1 VGLIASV
8 IFFRAWRVAI
18 GGESLVP
25 LWIIGVI
32 PSILFWSSDLGK
44 EPLILLGIAI
54 ATWGT
59 LKLWRQPGL
68 FPAVALVVGLV
79 EIFFVRQW
87 MALIFGAAAATA
99 FILRPSSPI
108 MRVVALALAAA
119 VGVTTTI
126 FASAIMESI
135 GRQTFL
141 EALEGIS
148 SSWAIGGSA
157 QEAVKFSSVS
167 DVIAFFPIGAFA
179 ALFRPLPGEIS
190 GAFGWLAGGENLL
203 MLVLVGWAATRLI
216 GRPWS
221 FPLVLAVALV
231 FWWTSIYAFLSYQNL
246 GTAVRFKLQVVPFMV
261 AIIGLGLQST
271 FPKARPTSRH
281 D

>member
-1 VGLIASV
+1 VAVGGS
-8 IFFRAWRVAI
+8 
-18 GGESLVP
+18 SLAP
-25 LWIIGVI
+25 LWIIGFI

-44 EPLILLGIAI
+44 EPLIFLGIAV

-59 LKLWRQPGL
+59 LKLWREPGVV
-68 FPAVALVVGLV
+68 PALALVVGLA

-87 MALIFGAAAATA
+87 MAIIFGAAAATG
-99 FILRPSSPI
+99 FVLRPSAPI
-108 MRVVALALAAA
+108 MRLVALALAAVVA
-119 VGVTTTI
+119 VTTLI

-135 GRQTFL
+135 GRQTLL
-141 EALEGIS
+141 EALEGVS

-157 QEAVKFSSVS
+157 QEPVKFSSVS
-167 DVIAFFPIGAFA
+167 DVVAFFPVGAFA

-190 GAFGWLAGGENLL
+190 GAFGWLAGCENLVLLAL
-203 MLVLVGWAATRLI
+203 MAWAVMRLI

-221 FPLVLAVALV
+221 FPLVFALALV

-246 GTAVRFKLQVVPFMV
+246 GTAVRFKLQVLPFLV
-261 AIIGLGLQST
+261 AIIGLGRQST
-271 FPKARPTSRH
+271 RLEAAPAVGGTR